1 MRHRLN
7 RLVLSRPEQ
16 LSDVIAVSVESGRMT
31 HHHPTG
37 YLGSLAAALFVAYSL
52 QGKSVVTH
60 HHPSGSMYVYFV
72 QHTNYTTVC
81 HAAFLFNF

>member
-1 MRHRLN
+1 MKCDIQHELGTRRRLN

-16 LSDVIAVSVESGRMT
+16 LSDLIAVSVESGRMT

-52 QGKSVVTH
+52 QGKVVIW
-60 HHPSGSMYVYFV
+60 
-72 QHTNYTTVC
+72 
-81 HAAFLFNF
+81 HAAAQPAAFTLSNILITP